1 MMGAFLAALCLP
13 LSLASCDHAGT
24 ESVRVKEAYV
34 RLTALPGRPAAGYLT
49 VRATADHGDLVQVSS
64 PQAGRVEM
72 HETMATGRAMS
83 AMRPLARV
91 TIDRQ
96 NEVAFTPGGRHLM
109 IFDPD
114 PALKPGGQIALVL
127 QFAGGARIGAPARLI
142 AAGDDAPY

>member
-1 MMGAFLAALCLP
+1 
-13 LSLASCDHAGT
+13 
-24 ESVRVKEAYV
+24 
-34 RLTALPGRPAAGYLT
+34 
-49 VRATADHGDLVQVSS
+49 
-64 PQAGRVEM
+64 VEM

-142 AAGDDAPY
+142 AAGDDAPR